1 MNPSFPSE
9 GALRVLVL
17 DDHEVVRLGVRQ
29 LLQQLGRPVAVTD
42 AADVDSARA
51 LLAGASFDLL
61 LLDLSL
67 GDDFGLKAL
76 PRLREAAP
84 QMRVIVLT
92 SLAEALYA
100 ERALQAGAEG
110 FVMKSELAAGLLE
123 AVRTVLAGQIYLS
136 PRQRSD
142 MLRRL
147 SGRATGASPP
157 ALSAREMEV
166 LRQVAAGRSTREIA
180 ELLNRSVKTIETH
193 KQTLKTKLGAETPAQ
208 LMRLALAWFGE
219 QA

>member
-1 MNPSFPSE
+1 MHSPRTTE

-17 DDHEVVRLGVRQ
+17 DDHEVVRLGVRHV
-29 LLQQLGRPVAVTD
+29 LQQLGRPVEVTD
-42 AADVDSARA
+42 AADVDTARA

-84 QMRVIVLT
+84 QTRVIVLT
-92 SLAEALYA
+92 SLAEDLYA

-123 AVRTVLAGQIYLS
+123 AVRTVLAGQVYLS

-147 SGRATGASPP
+147 SGRAADVSRPL
-157 ALSAREMEV
+157 LSAREMEV
-166 LRQVAAGRSTREIA
+166 LRQVAAGRTTREIA

-193 KQTLKTKLGAETPAQ
+193 KQTLKNKLGAETPAQ
-208 LMRLALAWFGE
+208 LMRLALTWFGE